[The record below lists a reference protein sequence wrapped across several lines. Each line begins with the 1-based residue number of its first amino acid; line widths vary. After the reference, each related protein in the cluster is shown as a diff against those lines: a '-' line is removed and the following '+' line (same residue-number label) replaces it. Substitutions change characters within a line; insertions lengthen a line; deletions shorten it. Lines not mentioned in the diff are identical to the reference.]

1 MGDALHLEPI
11 ARAASDLF
19 PLAITAAVAKSPQA
33 PFSLETVHLA
43 APRADE
49 VLVRLVATGMCHTD
63 LAGRD
68 AELPIALPAVLGHEG
83 AGIVETVGANVT
95 YVKPGDHVV
104 LGYLTC
110 GECAECRS
118 GEPSACANFGALCFR
133 GARSDGSHALCGHDG
148 AVVSDRFFG
157 QSSFAP
163 YAIAHER
170 SLVKVRKDAPLEL
183 LGPLGCGVTTG
194 AGTVWNALA
203 VRPGAAFA
211 VFGTGAVGLSAAMAA
226 KVAGAATII
235 CIDRVRSRLDLAL
248 EIGATHVIDAGA
260 EDVGA
265 AIRAIVGTG
274 LDAALDTTG
283 RGDVIAT
290 AFAALAQRGTLAVVA
305 SSDAGGEHRLDL
317 MGMIMGSKRIIGVV
331 EGGSSPRQMIPKLI
345 DLYMQGRFPFDR
357 LTRFYDIAEINQA
370 ADDSLSGKVIKPI
383 LKFQSEA
390 RA

>member
-1 MGDALHLEPI
+1 MGDAILEKTI
-11 ARAASDLF
+11 ARGSSERF
-19 PLAITAAVAKSPQA
+19 PMKITAAVANSPKA
-33 PFSLETVHLA
+33 PFDLEPVYLA
-43 APRADE
+43 APRPDE

-83 AGIVETVGANVT
+83 AGIVEMVGANVS
-95 YVKPGDHVV
+95 YVEPGDHVV

-110 GECAECRS
+110 GACPECQS
-118 GEPSACANFGALCFR
+118 GQPSACASFGALCFG

-148 AVVSDRFFG
+148 AVLSDRFFG

-163 YAIAHER
+163 YAVVHER
-170 SLVKVRKDAPLEL
+170 SLVKVRKDAPLAL

-194 AGTVWNALA
+194 AGTVWNALD
-203 VRPGAAFA
+203 VRPGSAFA

-235 CIDRVRSRLDLAL
+235 CIDRVQSRLDLAL
-248 EIGATHVIDAGA
+248 EIGATHIIDAGIG
-260 EDVGA
+260 DVGSA
-265 AIRAIVGTG
+265 VRDIIGTG

-290 AFAALAQRGTLAVVA
+290 AFAALAQRGTLACVA
-305 SSDAGGEHRLDL
+305 SSDAGGEHTLDM
-317 MGMIMGSKRIIGVV
+317 MGMIMGSKRIMGVV

-345 DLYMQGRFPFDR
+345 DLHMQGRFPFDR
-357 LTRFYDIAEINQA
+357 LTRFYDIARINEA
-370 ADDSLSGKVIKPI
+370 AEDSLSGKVIKPI
-383 LKFQSEA
+383 LKF
-390 RA
+390 